1 MEESSAIR
9 ILAIPNLQGETFTVE
24 IDHSEIDWVS
34 IEDSLQLQVEAITKE
49 YNGHQILIGSSFGA
63 LASWMFVANQ
73 CPNNLKSIVLL
84 NVLPGVEHFSKWRL
98 MALRTIPLL
107 PTRITQTIYDA
118 YRKASGQSEKTNFK
132 KIFGRLV
139 SIIENFPEP
148 KFPLPTL
155 VLSSDEGF
163 YEQWNILSHLHENL
177 HSQKVVDPSKQIS
190 EWLKLHLEKQ
200 SINNFTE

>member
-9 ILAIPNLQGETFTVE
+9 ILAVPNLQGERFTFE
-24 IDHSEIDWVS
+24 IDHSQIDWVS
-34 IEDSLQLQVEAITKE
+34 SEASLQLQVETISKE
-49 YNGHQILIGSSFGA
+49 YNGHQVLVGSSFGA
-63 LASWMFVANQ
+63 LAVWIFAANQ
-73 CPNNLKSIVLL
+73 YPSNLKSLVLID
-84 NVLPGVEHFSKWRL
+84 VLPGVENLSKWRL
-98 MALRTIPLL
+98 MALSTIPFL

-139 SIIENFPEP
+139 SIIEHFPEP